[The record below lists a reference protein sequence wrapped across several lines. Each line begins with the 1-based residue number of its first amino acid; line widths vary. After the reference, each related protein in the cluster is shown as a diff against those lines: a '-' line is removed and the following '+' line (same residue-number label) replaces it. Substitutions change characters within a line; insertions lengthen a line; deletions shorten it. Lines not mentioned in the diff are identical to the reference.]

1 MNALLLRI
9 FTIIIALNVISCIP
23 GTGSE
28 VDEGETFV
36 SDGGSKLNLKI
47 IDNNGNVIRSVQ
59 RNQTVTVKATLTTSI
74 YSNQA
79 NQVMT
84 FSTDIG
90 ALSPSKGT
98 ALTDSSGVAIIHL
111 ITDATFGAG
120 TLEASVSTDE
130 GTFSINY
137 NYNIAEDLD
146 STSTTEPA
154 VAVDDSDDTTDTGSD
169 TDVVDD
175 TPVIED
181 LPSDAIVGSIQYI
194 DTTPTTITLLG
205 TGGTERSETAVVT
218 FRLLDSEGFPIP
230 DKIVNFSL
238 NTEIGGL
245 RMNPTSDVTDRNG
258 EVSTLVYSGTVP
270 TVVRVTAKAE
280 VTSLEGDVYTIFT
293 QSDKLVA
300 STGIPD
306 QNSLSIAISTF
317 NPEAADF
324 VGRKVT
330 VSARLAD
337 LFNNIVPDGTAVYF
351 STEGGSI
358 EPSCLTKD
366 GGCEVFWTSG
376 SPTPSDHR
384 NTIIATAVGN
394 ESFIDSDSDG
404 YFSDADGEPFTD
416 LNRNNIY
423 DEAFVDSNGN
433 NLFDEPF
440 VDSNSDGLYTPG
452 ESFTDH
458 NRNGIYDGNGN
469 NPIGETSFT
478 DSAEGNGRYDG
489 SGTIPAGEV
498 YTDMNDNNEFDG
510 AGFSDLGEPYL
521 DSNENG
527 QYDIGEVYFDSNN
540 DGAYNALGD
549 EKYNGA
555 LCRDNSNCSDDH
567 ATHVRASAVII
578 TSGSQARI
586 DIIDKNTGDLYASNH
601 ITSSNLVNYDN
612 KSVNLNF
619 ILTDSAGQVMP
630 AETKMALYFGNTDTT
645 PIRQFTVK
653 NSIYNDNS
661 LYELILNDSTPGI
674 SSTSTYIIIVTTPS
688 GEETYFSF
696 QAEY

>member
-9 FTIIIALNVISCIP
+9 FTIIIALTVISCIP

-28 VDEGETFV
+28 VDEGETFI

-84 FSTDIG
+84 FNTDIG

-111 ITDATFGAG
+111 ITDSTFGAG
-120 TLEASVSTDE
+120 TLQASVSTDE
-130 GTFSINY
+130 GTFNIAY
-137 NYNIAEDLD
+137 NYNIAEDLE

-154 VAVDDSDDTTDTGSD
+154 VAVDDTDATTDTGSD
-169 TDVVDD
+169 TVND
-175 TPVIED
+175 TTVIED
-181 LPSDAIVGSIQYI
+181 LPPDAIVGSIQFVN
-194 DTTPTTITLLG
+194 TSPTTITLLG

-218 FRLLDSEGFPIP
+218 FKLLDSEGFPIP
-230 DKIVNFSL
+230 DKTVNFSL

-245 RMNPTSDVTDRNG
+245 RMSPTSDTTDRNG
-258 EVSTLVYSGTVP
+258 EVSTIVYSGTVP
-270 TVVRVTAKAE
+270 TVVRVTATAD
-280 VTSLEGDVYTIFT
+280 VTSLEGDVYTLFT

-324 VGRKVT
+324 VGREVI

-358 EPSCLTKD
+358 EPSCLTQD
-366 GGCEVFWTSG
+366 GGCEVIWTSG

-404 YFSDADGEPFTD
+404 YFSDADGEPFID
-416 LNRNNIY
+416 LNKNHTY

-433 NLFDEPF
+433 NVFDEPF
-440 VDSNSDGLYTPG
+440 VDNNSDGLYTPG

-469 NPIGETSFT
+469 NPTGESSFT
-478 DSAEGNGRYDG
+478 DSADGNGRYDG

-498 YTDMNDNNEFDG
+498 YIDMNENNEFDG

-521 DSNENG
+521 DINENG
-527 QYDIGEVYFDSNN
+527 QHDSGEMYFDSNN
-540 DGAYNALGD
+540 DGVFNALGD

-555 LCRDNSNCSDDH
+555 LCRDNSNCSSEH
-567 ATHVRASAVII
+567 AVHVRASAVII

-586 DIIDKNTGDLYASNH
+586 DILDKTTGDLYASNY

-612 KSVNLNF
+612 KTVTLNI

-630 AETKMALYFGNTDTT
+630 AGTTLHLFLGNTDTSPYRT
-645 PIRQFTVK
+645 FTVK
-653 NSIYNDNS
+653 NSIFNDNS
-661 LYELILNDSTPGI
+661 LYELILSDSSLGFN
-674 SSTSTYIIIVTTPS
+674 SSTEYILIATTPS

-696 QAEY
+696 QTER